1 MVSGTGDASRS
12 TPQPLLME
20 QESPDAEQLD
30 MPSGQQHELL
40 PTAPRTNG
48 SVSPTSRTRR
58 TKGASRLI
66 TGSENTLGRRGCPG
80 NSRPLI
86 KAGLRCGSTGMKPG
100 LRSASVQA
108 IFLLLLVAS
117 APSQPTPKPA
127 SKKQPSE
134 SARIKDLPDDER
146 QWLTE
151 FVAVIILEEEKKT
164 FLDLAASY
172 QREVFK
178 EDFWQRREQPGL
190 PIPLG
195 PGYRYRYQEL
205 WELAN
210 SKYDGWRADAGR
222 MVLRWGEPAAIL
234 TPRCGGSDVLRDVEV
249 WTYNNVGPNGR
260 STLRYIFYR
269 SYSTGPRKLWSL
281 LDSEEHAFYP
291 NSCGRHNFQSLRADC
306 SASPNPRDPCIP
318 CDDRCEVYKAYLEI
332 LARQNNGAGGAI
344 EMATVFQPP
353 VVSTEGLER
362 LRNRWAT
369 TSNPGAKEIGVE
381 GPSSGPPRD
390 ASSASTPA
398 PTPEPR
404 HRLSGDEIRERLLRL
419 ERKYKQ
425 FLDLAGPLLTE
436 EDLSDF
442 LQLTPGEKDKFI
454 RAFWKRH
461 S

>member
-1 MVSGTGDASRS
+1 M
-12 TPQPLLME
+12 
-20 QESPDAEQLD
+20 
-30 MPSGQQHELL
+30 
-40 PTAPRTNG
+40 
-48 SVSPTSRTRR
+48 TSRLR
-58 TKGASRLI
+58 TAWSI
-66 TGSENTLGRRGCPG
+66 
-80 NSRPLI
+80 
-86 KAGLRCGSTGMKPG
+86 
-100 LRSASVQA
+100 QA
-108 IFLLLLVAS
+108 FFLVFLVAS
-117 APSQPTPKPA
+117 ARSQPTPKPA
-127 SKKQPSE
+127 AAKKPPSE
-134 SARIKDLPDDER
+134 SARIKDLPDEER

-151 FVAVIILEEEKKT
+151 FVAVIILDEEKKT
-164 FLDLAASY
+164 FLELAASY

-210 SKYDGWRADAGR
+210 SKYDGWREDAGR

-234 TPRCGGSDVLRDVEV
+234 TPRCGGGDVLREVEV
-249 WTYNNVGPNGR
+249 WTYNNAGPNGR
-260 STLRYIFYR
+260 STIRYIFYR
-269 SYSTGPRKLWSL
+269 PYPTGPRKLWSL

-291 NSCGRHNFQSLRADC
+291 NSCKRLNFRGLRLDC
-306 SASPNPRDPCIP
+306 SRDLRDPCPP

-332 LARQNNGAGGAI
+332 LARQNNGAGGAT

-369 TSNPGAKEIGVE
+369 TSDPRAKTIGIE
-381 GPSSGPPRD
+381 GPSSGAPRE
-390 ASSASTPA
+390 ASGASTPA

-404 HRLSGDEIRERLLRL
+404 HTLSADEIRERILRR
-419 ERKYKQ
+419 ERKYRQ
-425 FLDLAGPLLTE
+425 FLDMAGPLLTQ

-442 LQLTPGEKDKFI
+442 LQLTPGEKDRFI

>member
-1 MVSGTGDASRS
+1 
-12 TPQPLLME
+12 
-20 QESPDAEQLD
+20 
-30 MPSGQQHELL
+30 
-40 PTAPRTNG
+40 
-48 SVSPTSRTRR
+48 
-58 TKGASRLI
+58 
-66 TGSENTLGRRGCPG
+66 
-80 NSRPLI
+80 
-86 KAGLRCGSTGMKPG
+86 MKPG

-108 IFLLLLVAS
+108 ICLLLLVAS
-117 APSQPTPKPA
+117 APGQPAPKPA
-127 SKKQPSE
+127 AAKKPPSE

-164 FLDLAASY
+164 FLDLAARY

-178 EDFWQRREQPGL
+178 EDFWQRREQTGL

-210 SKYDGWRADAGR
+210 NKYDGWREDAGR

-234 TPRCGGSDVLRDVEV
+234 TPRCAGDEVFHDLEV
-249 WTYNNVGPNGR
+249 WTYNNLGPNGR
-260 STLRYIFYR
+260 TTQRYIFYR
-269 SYSTGPRKLWSL
+269 PNSSLPRKLWTL
-281 LDSEEHAFYP
+281 ADDDRHLFVFNKCRP
-291 NSCGRHNFQSLRADC
+291 NLESLRKDC
-306 SASPNPRDPCIP
+306 PPPDPRDPCLM
-318 CDDRCEVYKAYLEI
+318 CDDRCDVYKAYREI
-332 LARQNNGAGGAI
+332 LARQGNGAGAMIEQAAI
-344 EMATVFQPP
+344 FKPP
-353 VVSTEGLER
+353 EVSTEGLER

-381 GPSSGPPRD
+381 GPSSGVLRD
-390 ASSASTPA
+390 APGATAPS

-404 HRLSGDEIRERLLRL
+404 HKLNADEIRERILRL

-425 FLDLAGPLLTE
+425 FLDMAGPLLTE
-436 EDLSDF
+436 ADLSDF
-442 LQLTPGEKDKFI
+442 LQLTPAEKDKFI

>member
-1 MVSGTGDASRS
+1 MKSR
-12 TPQPLLME
+12 
-20 QESPDAEQLD
+20 
-30 MPSGQQHELL
+30 
-40 PTAPRTNG
+40 
-48 SVSPTSRTRR
+48 
-58 TKGASRLI
+58 I
-66 TGSENTLGRRGCPG
+66 
-80 NSRPLI
+80 
-86 KAGLRCGSTGMKPG
+86 
-100 LRSASVQA
+100 RSAFFILA
-108 IFLLLLVAS
+108 FFLVFLVGS
-117 APSQPTPKPA
+117 ARSQPTPKPA
-127 SKKQPSE
+127 AAKKPPSE
-134 SARIKDLPDDER
+134 SARIKDLPDEER
-146 QWLTE
+146 HWLTE

-210 SKYDGWRADAGR
+210 SKYDGWRGDAGR

-234 TPRCGGSDVLRDVEV
+234 TPRCGGADVLRDVEV
-249 WTYNNVGPNGR
+249 WTYNNAGPNGR
-260 STLRYIFYR
+260 STIRYIFYR
-269 SYSTGPRKLWSL
+269 PYPTGPRKLWSL
-281 LDSEEHAFYP
+281 IDSEEHAFYP
-291 NSCGRHNFQSLRADC
+291 NSCRRNFQALYSDC
-306 SASPNPRDPCIP
+306 SFNPLDRCVQ

-332 LARQNNGAGGAI
+332 RARQSNGAGGAI

-369 TSNPGAKEIGVE
+369 TSDPKAKTIGLE
-381 GPSSGPPRD
+381 GPSSGAPRET
-390 ASSASTPA
+390 SSASTPA

-404 HRLSGDEIRERLLRL
+404 HKLSTDEIRERLVRL
-419 ERKYKQ
+419 ERKYRQ
-425 FLDLAGPLLTE
+425 FLDLAGPLLSE

-461 S
+461 SQ

>member
-1 MVSGTGDASRS
+1 
-12 TPQPLLME
+12 
-20 QESPDAEQLD
+20 
-30 MPSGQQHELL
+30 
-40 PTAPRTNG
+40 
-48 SVSPTSRTRR
+48 
-58 TKGASRLI
+58 
-66 TGSENTLGRRGCPG
+66 
-80 NSRPLI
+80 
-86 KAGLRCGSTGMKPG
+86 MKPG
-100 LRSASVQA
+100 LRSASLQA
-108 IFLLLLVAS
+108 IALLLLVAS
-117 APSQPTPKPA
+117 ARSQPAPKPDA
-127 SKKQPSE
+127 AKKPPSE
-134 SARIKDLPDDER
+134 SARIKDLPDEER

-151 FVAVIILEEEKKT
+151 FVAVIILDDEKKT

-210 SKYDGWRADAGR
+210 SKYDSWREDAGR

-234 TPRCGGSDVLRDVEV
+234 TPRCAGNDILRDVEV
-249 WTYNNVGPNGR
+249 WTYNNLGPNGR
-260 STLRYIFYR
+260 TTQRYIFYR
-269 SYSTGPRKLWSL
+269 PNPGLPRKLWTL
-281 LDSEEHAFYP
+281 IDDDRHLFYP
-291 NSCGRHNFQSLRADC
+291 SSCRPNLESLRWDC
-306 SASPNPRDPCIP
+306 VLNPA
-318 CDDRCEVYKAYLEI
+318 DRCLTCEDRCDVYKAYIEI
-332 LARQNNGAGGAI
+332 RARQGSGAGAMIEQAAI
-344 EMATVFQPP
+344 FKPP
-353 VVSTEGLER
+353 EVSTEGLER

-381 GPSSGPPRD
+381 GPSSGAPRV
-390 ASSASTPA
+390 ASSVSTPS

-404 HRLSGDEIRERLLRL
+404 HKLSADEIRERILRL

-425 FLDLAGPLLTE
+425 FLDMAGPLLTE
-436 EDLSDF
+436 ADLSDF

>member
-1 MVSGTGDASRS
+1 MKSRF
-12 TPQPLLME
+12 
-20 QESPDAEQLD
+20 
-30 MPSGQQHELL
+30 
-40 PTAPRTNG
+40 
-48 SVSPTSRTRR
+48 
-58 TKGASRLI
+58 
-66 TGSENTLGRRGCPG
+66 
-80 NSRPLI
+80 
-86 KAGLRCGSTGMKPG
+86 
-100 LRSASVQA
+100 RSACFLQA
-108 IFLLLLVAS
+108 FLYVFLVGS
-117 APSQPTPKPA
+117 ARSQPTPKPA
-127 SKKQPSE
+127 AAKKPPSD
-134 SARIKDLPDDER
+134 SARIKNLPDEER

-151 FVAVIILEEEKKT
+151 FVAVIILEDEKKT

-210 SKYDGWRADAGR
+210 SKYDGWREDAGR

-234 TPRCGGSDVLRDVEV
+234 TPRCGGPDVLRDVEV

-260 STLRYIFYR
+260 STIRYTFYR
-269 SYSTGPRKLWSL
+269 PYPTGPRKLWSL

-291 NSCGRHNFQSLRADC
+291 NSCRRNFQGLRLDC
-306 SASPNPRDPCIP
+306 SHDPRDPCP

-332 LARQNNGAGGAI
+332 LARQSNGAGGAV
-344 EMATVFQPP
+344 EVATVFQPP

-369 TSNPGAKEIGVE
+369 TSDPGAKPIGIE
-381 GPSSGPPRD
+381 GPSSGAPVD
-390 ASSASTPA
+390 SSNASTPA

-404 HRLSGDEIRERLLRL
+404 HKLSGDEIRERILRL
-419 ERKYKQ
+419 DRKYKQ
-425 FLDLAGPLLTE
+425 FLDMAGPLLTE
-436 EDLSDF
+436 ADLSDF